1 MIEKATLKDL
11 KEILDLQHFAYITE
25 ANRFNNMN
33 IEPLT
38 ETLDELIKE
47 YEKGIVLKM
56 VIDNKIIGSVRGYI
70 DNDTLH
76 INKLMVH
83 QSFRGNG
90 YAKELIRKIEEFYP
104 NKRYELFT
112 STRSIENINLY
123 QKLGYKIFKYKKIDN
138 DLEFVYL
145 EKNK

>member
-90 YAKELIRKIEEFYP
+90 YAKELIRKIEELYP

>member
-25 ANRFNNMN
+25 ANRFNNMS

-56 VIDNKIIGSVRGYI
+56 VIDNQIIDSVRGYV
-70 DNDTLH
+70 DNNTLH
-76 INKLMVH
+76 IKKLMVH

-90 YAKELIRKIEEFYP
+90 YGK
-104 NKRYELFT
+104 
-112 STRSIENINLY
+112 
-123 QKLGYKIFKYKKIDN
+123 
-138 DLEFVYL
+138 
-145 EKNK
+145 

>member
-25 ANRFNNMN
+25 ANRFNNMK

-56 VIDNKIIGSVRGYI
+56 VIDNIIIGSVRGYI
-70 DNDTLH
+70 DNNTLH

-90 YAKELIRKIEEFYP
+90 YGKELIRKIEELYP

-112 STRSIENINLY
+112 STRSTENINLY

>member
-1 MIEKATLKDL
+1 MIEKATLNDL
-11 KEILDLQHFAYITE
+11 KEILDLQHYAYITE

-38 ETLDELIKE
+38 ETLDDLKKE

-56 VIDNKIIGSVRGYI
+56 VIDNKIIGSVRGYTE
-70 DNDTLH
+70 NNTLH

-83 QSFRGNG
+83 QSYRGNG
-90 YAKELIRKIEEFYP
+90 YGKELIKAIEELYQ

-112 STRSIENINLY
+112 STRSIENINMY
-123 QKLGYKIFKYKKIDN
+123 QELGYKIFKYKKID
-138 DLEFVYL
+138 DELEFVYL
-145 EKNK
+145 EKK

>member
-25 ANRFNNMN
+25 ANRFNNMS

-56 VIDNKIIGSVRGYI
+56 VIDNKIIGSVRGYV
-70 DNDTLH
+70 DNNTLH

-90 YAKELIRKIEEFYP
+90 YGKELIRKIEELYP

-123 QKLGYKIFKYKKIDN
+123 QKLGYKIFKHKKVDKE
-138 DLEFVYL
+138 LEFVYL